1 MIDIIPDTEG
11 WDSVM
16 LDGAGEAGKGGR
28 EESERTAGTVRSMQC
43 HTLAYSRSES
53 ENLSRSP
60 VQAESTT

>member
-28 EESERTAGTVRSMQC
+28 EESG
-43 HTLAYSRSES
+43 
-53 ENLSRSP
+53 
-60 VQAESTT
+60 